1 MCGIAGVISINQKIS
16 PVEIKKMTDTLVH
29 RGPDDEGVWIN
40 ESGNVGFG
48 HRRLSI
54 IDLSSEGKQPMHYL
68 NRYTITYNG
77 EIYNYI
83 EIKEELKKKGYQ
95 FHSNTDTEVIL
106 AAYDYWKET
115 CVEQF
120 DGMFAFAIYDKLE
133 EEIFLSRDRFGEKP
147 FYFTYF
153 NHQLLFA
160 SEMKAFWALGVPKT
174 PLRQRV
180 YEYLLF
186 STLENPFNRS
196 QTFYENIYQLQPAHY
211 AIIQIKN
218 ENLKVEQVKYW
229 GIDLKKTLNISFND
243 AKDKFLELFKESI
256 KKRLRSDVKVGS
268 SLSGGMDSSAIV
280 CTIKKY
286 FGDKINDFNT
296 FSAVFPGFEKDE
308 SKYIKEVI
316 DHTGFKNYTVTPNP
330 ESFLENFEKLM
341 YHQEEPFGSSSIAAQ
356 FEVMRLAKQHQTT
369 VLLDGQGADEVLAGY
384 PGMWASYLKQI
395 YFPGSRLFQEEYE
408 RFIENNPDFKLND
421 SYKKI
426 LADKLFYQCNKKI
439 GDLRRPFIP
448 PESDFYLGLHPE
460 LIKSFNKTKN
470 PVQAPPHLKRQ
481 LKFALLHRGL
491 NELLRY
497 ADRNSMAH
505 SIEARLP
512 FLNHQLVEFLFSLPD
527 NYIISNGWSKKILR
541 VSMQDILPETI
552 QWRKDKIGYEP
563 PQKDWFENKMIND
576 KLQNALALLKQEK
589 IINKPNHKLYWNY
602 LMLGEIYE

>member
-1 MCGIAGVISINQKIS
+1 
-16 PVEIKKMTDTLVH
+16 
-29 RGPDDEGVWIN
+29 
-40 ESGNVGFG
+40 
-48 HRRLSI
+48 
-54 IDLSSEGKQPMHYL
+54 
-68 NRYTITYNG
+68 
-77 EIYNYI
+77 
-83 EIKEELKKKGYQ
+83 
-95 FHSNTDTEVIL
+95 
-106 AAYDYWKET
+106 
-115 CVEQF
+115 
-120 DGMFAFAIYDKLE
+120 
-133 EEIFLSRDRFGEKP
+133 
-147 FYFTYF
+147 
-153 NHQLLFA
+153 
-160 SEMKAFWALGVPKT
+160 MKALWALGVPKT

-356 FEVMRLAKQHQTT
+356 YEVMGLAKKHDTT
-369 VLLDGQGADEVLAGY
+369 VLLDGQGADEILAGY
-384 PGMWASYLKQI
+384 VPMWQTYLKQL
-395 YFPGSRLFQEEYE
+395 YSPFNKNFKTQLSLFTSHYPDLMQNESSFKIMLEKFCYE
-408 RFIENNPDFKLND
+408 LTKKTGDF
-421 SYKKI
+421 
-426 LADKLFYQCNKKI
+426 
-439 GDLRRPFIP
+439 RRPYIS
-448 PESDFYLGLHPE
+448 PESKFYLGIHPD
-460 LIKSFNKTKN
+460 LINDFKTTKN
-470 PVQAPPHLKRQ
+470 PVYKPPNLKKH
-481 LKFALLHRGL
+481 LKFALTQKGL
-491 NELLRY
+491 TELLRY

-505 SIEARLP
+505 SVEIRLP
-512 FLNHQLVEFLFSLPD
+512 FLNHQLVEFVLSLPEE
-527 NYIISNGWSKKILR
+527 YIIHDGWPKRLLR
-541 VSMQDILPETI
+541 ESMEGILPKKI

-563 PQKDWFENKMIND
+563 PQQNWFENKMIHD
-576 KLQNALALLKQEK
+576 KLMNAVEVLKKEH
-589 IINKPNHKLYWNY
+589 IIKTTNSQLYWKY
-602 LMLGEIYE
+602 LILGEIYG